1 MKTVH
6 TDDHRLHD
14 ARNELSFG
22 EFVPMH
28 EMPRRV
34 EIIIARVREAGL
46 GPVLPPRDFGLDPIL
61 RVHDA
66 GLVRFLETAHED
78 WRKCHGGTEAI
89 PISWLARGMRGVVPE
104 SIHGKLAYYALDACT
119 PITATT
125 WDAVRAS
132 ANVALTGQG
141 LVAGGEGA
149 AFALCRPP
157 GHHAAKDLYGGYC
170 FLNNAAIAAQAFRDG
185 GAARVAILD
194 VDYHHGN
201 GTQAIFYD
209 RADVLF
215 ASLHGHPAQEY
226 PYFLG
231 YEEEKGEGAG
241 EGFNLNYPLRHGTG
255 WAVYEPAL
263 VDALRQIEAYGPDVL
278 VVSLGVDT
286 YKADPISHFKLESEH
301 YLRIGERIAGLRAPT
316 LFVMEG
322 GYAVEEI
329 GINAVNVLTGFEG
342 AARG

>member
-1 MKTVH
+1 MKTVYSE
-6 TDDHRLHD
+6 DHRLHD
-14 ARNELSFG
+14 AKNELSYG
-22 EFVPMH
+22 AFVPMH
-28 EMPRRV
+28 EMPRRA
-34 EIIIARVREAGL
+34 EIVIARVREAAL
-46 GPVLPPRDFGLDPIL
+46 GRVLPPEDFGLDPIL

-66 GLVRFLETAHED
+66 GLVRFLETAHEE
-78 WRKCHGGTEAI
+78 WRKRYSEAEAI
-89 PISWLARGMRGVVPE
+89 PISWIVRGMRSVVPE
-104 SIHGKLAYYALDACT
+104 SINGKLAFYALDACT

-125 WDAVRAS
+125 WAAVRAS
-132 ANVALTGQG
+132 VNVALTGQRI
-141 LVAGGEGA
+141 VADGEGA

-170 FLNNAAIAAQAFRDG
+170 FLNNAAIAAQAFRDA
-185 GAARVAILD
+185 GAERVAVLD

-215 ASLHGHPAQEY
+215 ASLHGHPAEEY

-231 YEEEKGEGAG
+231 YEEETGEGAG
-241 EGFNLNYPLRHGTG
+241 EGFNLNYPLRRGSG
-255 WAVYEPAL
+255 WSAYEPAL
-263 VDALRQIEAYGPDVL
+263 TNALQRLEGYAPDAL

-286 YKADPISHFKLESEH
+286 YKGDPISHFKLESEH
-301 YLRIGERIAGLRAPT
+301 YLRMGEMIAGLARPT

-329 GINAVNVLTGFEG
+329 GVNAVNVLTGFEQ
-342 AARG
+342 AALR